1 MKERNKAVPAVYLIL
16 RRDEE
21 VLLVKRANSG
31 YYDGWYS
38 LPAGHVEYR
47 ELPFDALIR
56 ECEEEIGIALKKE
69 HLEFAHLLYREASDV
84 TGDRVDMFVVCD
96 QGRAYEPV
104 NAEPEKCSELRW
116 CKLDAL
122 PENTV
127 HNVRLV
133 LEKVLMG
140 EVYSELAHE
149 ILGEYDKAYREWKS
163 KTND

>member
-16 RRDEE
+16 KRGDE
-21 VLLVKRANSG
+21 VLLVKRSNSG

-56 ECEEEIGIALKKE
+56 ECEEEIGITLKKDDL
-69 HLEFAHLLYREASDV
+69 HFAHLLYREASDE
-84 TGDRVDMFVVCD
+84 TGDRVDMFVVSD
-96 QGRAYEPV
+96 QGHAYKPV

-122 PENTV
+122 PENMV
-127 HNVRLV
+127 HNVRLA
-133 LEKVLMG
+133 LEKVLIG
-140 EVYSELAHE
+140 EVYSELTHE
-149 ILGEYDKAYREWKS
+149 ILNEHDKVYRE
-163 KTND
+163 